1 MIPKKLQTLQLF
13 FSNLC
18 FRNIY
23 KVVYKLSH
31 SNQYKHNRR
40 FWPYY
45 QVERD
50 TENGLQK
57 LFFKQKLVVDNT
69 QAICT
74 ENKPC
79 MMIAT
84 GPSVQR
90 IPPEAFTRSDIDYI
104 GLNGAISMP
113 NVAFKHYVII
123 DHNFVESRF
132 DLVLK
137 VLNSNCTFY
146 TTPRCLDQILR
157 KVLFQDIQCNIR
169 VVEPITRGEIEPIL
183 QPKKAVDMQKSYFY
197 TNNQLGFSTQIYTA
211 IFDYFTVAYVA
222 LQIIHSL
229 RYQEIYLAGLDMNN
243 FSQPRFYE
251 SAENKQPTLLDRSL
265 DFTLPAFDLAAQFF
279 KAQGITVYNLSE
291 HSAVEAFPKVNAK
304 DLFKSP

>member
-1 MIPKKLQTLQLF
+1 
-13 FSNLC
+13 
-18 FRNIY
+18 
-23 KVVYKLSH
+23 
-31 SNQYKHNRR
+31 
-40 FWPYY
+40 
-45 QVERD
+45 
-50 TENGLQK
+50 
-57 LFFKQKLVVDNT
+57 
-69 QAICT
+69 
-74 ENKPC
+74 
-79 MMIAT
+79 
-84 GPSVQR
+84 
-90 IPPEAFTRSDIDYI
+90 
-104 GLNGAISMP
+104 MP

-304 DLFKSP
+304 DLFKFQ

>member
-1 MIPKKLQTLQLF
+1 MISKKLQTLQLF

-23 KVVYKLSH
+23 KVVYKLSN

-69 QAICT
+69 QAVCT
-74 ENKPC
+74 ENKRC

-84 GPSVQR
+84 GPSVQQ
-90 IPPEAFTRSDIDYI
+90 IPPETFTRSDIDYV

-113 NVAFKHYVII
+113 NVVFKHYVII

-146 TTPRCLDQILR
+146 TTPRCLDLILR

-169 VVEPITRGEIEPIL
+169 VVEPITRGEIEPML
-183 QPKKAVDMQKSYFY
+183 QPKKAVDMQKNYFY

-211 IFDYFTVAYVA
+211 IFDYFTVAYIA

-243 FSQPRFYE
+243 FTQPRFYE

-291 HSAVEAFPKVNAK
+291 HSAVEAFPKINAK
-304 DLFKSP
+304 ELFKSQ